1 MNGNRESLK
10 FFKKIVKKMI
20 LLKNGVFRGYLKLE
34 TAEISRLVG
43 ALKLKSSFSSVKVGD
58 EKIT

>member
-20 LLKNGVFRGYLKLE
+20 LLKNGVFRGYLE
-34 TAEISRLVG
+34 QNP
-43 ALKLKSSFSSVKVGD
+43 
-58 EKIT
+58 

>member
-20 LLKNGVFRGYLKLE
+20 LLKNGVFRGYLNKKAYLVLI
-34 TAEISRLVG
+34 ARLQRQTKNIKH
-43 ALKLKSSFSSVKVGD
+43 LLHFLSK
-58 EKIT
+58 